1 MMNVAALNSRTEQM
15 LDNSEYFSKL
25 NIQQRFLCGNE
36 HLETLKQNGYHSYPV
51 NVAS

>member
-36 HLETLKQNGYHSYPV
+36 LETLKRNGYHSCAL